1 LPILAGRKIIAM
13 KNCGFGYILISY
25 GEFIEK
31 SDGHIMK
38 GTTL

>member
-13 KNCGFGYILISY
+13 KICGSEDILIIYS
-25 GEFIEK
+25 EFIEK